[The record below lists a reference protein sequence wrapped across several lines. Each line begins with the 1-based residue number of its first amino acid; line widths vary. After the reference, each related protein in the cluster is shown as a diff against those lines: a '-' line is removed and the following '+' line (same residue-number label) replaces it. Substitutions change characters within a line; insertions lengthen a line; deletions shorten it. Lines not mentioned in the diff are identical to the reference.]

1 MFQLD
6 GARFAEISFDKLD
19 VNDRMSL
26 DVSIERNPEIVK
38 AVAEAEANLR
48 LKEKLGIRSIGA
60 VGK

>member
-6 GARFAEISFDKLD
+6 GARFAEISFNKFD

-38 AVAEAEANLR
+38 AVAEANLR
-48 LKEKLGIRSIGA
+48 LKE
-60 VGK
+60 